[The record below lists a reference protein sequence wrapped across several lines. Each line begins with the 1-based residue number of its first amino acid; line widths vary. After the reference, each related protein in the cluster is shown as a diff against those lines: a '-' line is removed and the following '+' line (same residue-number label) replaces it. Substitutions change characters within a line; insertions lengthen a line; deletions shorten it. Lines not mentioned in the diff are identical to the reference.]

1 MQVQD
6 YLPFFQSL
14 ALKYYQFTLENPAYA
29 ACLAAAVWL
38 LTTIFYSIRIGF
50 LNGRNRR
57 NIKALLD
64 TQNAL
69 ATAEQQIQQLQAEL
83 TAANEQLEQ
92 SKAESEQL
100 VQRATTLQSRLSWFD
115 NQLSESIGALTT
127 NADLSEQFSPNATG
141 LETEDLWQ
149 RYSAINKQLSA
160 NLAAERKTNNEL
172 QQAFK
177 VETTKLAEKD
187 QLLQTLQIRVDSQ
200 SQQLAQLEL
209 TVAEHKNQLAQ
220 QEESAQQRILETEA
234 KHQADLARLASLEQ
248 QAVDLSQ
255 AKQQQTQL
263 QETLNAQNAVIAQLE
278 EAKAVEIK
286 AVEPQAVFLA
296 PEPQQQ
302 APIEPTISP
311 VQEPIISKVVVPPEP
326 AIIVAE
332 TPKPQPIKTPEKDT
346 AGVGGKFKSF
356 FSSAKQKIDKL
367 DSKLVEQN
375 IPTPQEAPVQIE
387 QINPEP
393 QVLAT
398 ETPVIT
404 QPVVANVAYQPE
416 TAVKEAVVA
425 PAQEQTNSFA
435 AAKTWSDET
444 TLTLS
449 GRPPQAVTAK
459 VEPQPAKASANA
471 IDSDNE
477 PTSKL
482 KNLFSKFKRKS

>member
-1 MQVQD
+1 MQAQD

-50 LNGRNRR
+50 LNSRNRR

-69 ATAEQQIQQLQAEL
+69 AAAEQQIQQLQGEL

-92 SKAESEQL
+92 SKAESEQQA
-100 VQRATTLQSRLSWFD
+100 QRSTTLQSRLSWFD

-127 NADLSEQFSPNATG
+127 NADLSEQFSPDATG

-160 NLAAERKTNNEL
+160 NLTAERKTNNEL

-177 VETTKLAEKD
+177 VETAKLAEKD
-187 QLLQTLQIRVDSQ
+187 QLLQTLQVRVDSQ
-200 SQQLAQLEL
+200 SQQLTQLEL
-209 TVAEHKNQLAQ
+209 TVAEHQSQLAQ
-220 QEESAQQRILETEA
+220 QQDSAQQRISEIEA
-234 KHQADLARLASLEQ
+234 KHQADLARLTSLEQ
-248 QAVDLSQ
+248 QAVDLTQ
-255 AKQQQTQL
+255 AKQQQIQL
-263 QETLNAQNAVIAQLE
+263 QETLNAQNAVIAQLK
-278 EAKAVEIK
+278 EAKEVEIK

-302 APIEPTISP
+302 APIEPTISAA
-311 VQEPIISKVVVPPEP
+311 QEPITGKIVMPEP
-326 AIIVAE
+326 VIIVAE
-332 TPKPQPIKTPEKDT
+332 TPKPQPIKTPEKAT
-346 AGVGGKFKSF
+346 AGVTGKFKNF
-356 FSSAKQKIDKL
+356 FSSTKQKIDKL
-367 DSKLVEQN
+367 DGKLVEPS
-375 IPTPQEAPVQIE
+375 IPTPPEAPSQTE

-393 QVLAT
+393 QVLEA
-398 ETPVIT
+398 ETAAIT
-404 QPVVANVAYQPE
+404 QPAVANVAYQPE

-435 AAKTWSDET
+435 AKSWSDET

-459 VEPQPAKASANA
+459 VEPQPAKASASA
-471 IDSDNE
+471 IDSENE

-482 KNLFSKFKRKS
+482 KSLFSKFKRKS

>member
-1 MQVQD
+1 MQAQD
-6 YLPFFQSL
+6 YLPFFQNL

-50 LNGRNRR
+50 LNSRNRR

-69 ATAEQQIQQLQAEL
+69 ATAEQQIQQLQSEL
-83 TAANEQLEQ
+83 TTANEQLEQ

-100 VQRATTLQSRLSWFD
+100 AQRATSLQSRLSWFD

-177 VETTKLAEKD
+177 VETAKLAEKD
-187 QLLQTLQIRVDSQ
+187 QLLQTLQVRVDSQ
-200 SQQLAQLEL
+200 SQQLTQLEL
-209 TVAEHKNQLAQ
+209 TVAEHQSQLAQ
-220 QEESAQQRILETEA
+220 QQDNAQQRILEIEA
-234 KHQADLARLASLEQ
+234 KHQADLARLTSLEQ
-248 QAVDLSQ
+248 QAVDLTQ
-255 AKQQQTQL
+255 AKQQQIQL
-263 QETLNAQNAVIAQLE
+263 QETLNAQNAVIAQLK

-286 AVEPQAVFLA
+286 TVEPQAVFLA
-296 PEPQQQ
+296 PEPQQ

-311 VQEPIISKVVVPPEP
+311 AQEPITGKIVMPEP
-326 AIIVAE
+326 VIIVAE
-332 TPKPQPIKTPEKDT
+332 TPKSQPIKTPEKAT
-346 AGVGGKFKSF
+346 AGVTGKFKNF
-356 FSSAKQKIDKL
+356 FSSTKQKIDKL
-367 DSKLVEQN
+367 DRKLVEPS
-375 IPTPQEAPVQIE
+375 IPTPPEEPSQTE

-393 QVLAT
+393 QVLEA
-398 ETPVIT
+398 ETAAIT
-404 QPVVANVAYQPE
+404 QPAVANVAYQPE
-416 TAVKEAVVA
+416 TAVKETVVA
-425 PAQEQTNSFA
+425 PAAGQINSFA
-435 AAKTWSDET
+435 AKSWSDET

-459 VEPQPAKASANA
+459 VEPQPAKAPANS
-471 IDSDNE
+471 IDTDNE

>member
-57 NIKALLD
+57 NIKALID

-100 VQRATTLQSRLSWFD
+100 IQRATTLQSRLSWFD

-141 LETEDLWQ
+141 VETEDLWQ

-177 VETTKLAEKD
+177 VETAKLAEKD

-200 SQQLAQLEL
+200 SQQLAHLEL
-209 TVAEHKNQLAQ
+209 TVAEHKAQLAQ
-220 QEESAQQRILETEA
+220 QEQSAQQRILETEA

-255 AKQQQTQL
+255 AKQQQIQL
-263 QETLNAQNAVIAQLE
+263 QDTLNAQNAAIAQLE
-278 EAKAVEIK
+278 AAKAVEIK
-286 AVEPQAVFLA
+286 IVEPQAVFLT
-296 PEPQQQ
+296 PEPPQQ

-311 VQEPIISKVVVPPEP
+311 VQEPIISKVVAPEP
-326 AIIVAE
+326 VIIVAE
-332 TPKPQPIKTPEKDT
+332 TPQPQPIKAPEKDT
-346 AGVGGKFKSF
+346 AGVGGKFKNF

-367 DSKLVEQN
+367 DSKLVEQS
-375 IPTPQEAPVQIE
+375 IPKPEETPAQIE

-393 QVLAT
+393 EVLAA
-398 ETPVIT
+398 ETPVIA

-416 TAVKEAVVA
+416 TAVKETVVA
-425 PAQEQTNSFA
+425 PAPEQTNSFA
-435 AAKTWSDET
+435 ATKTWSDET

-459 VEPQPAKASANA
+459 VEPQPAKANA
-471 IDSDNE
+471 TDTDNE

-482 KNLFSKFKRKS
+482 KNLFSKFKLKS

>member
-57 NIKALLD
+57 NIKALID
-64 TQNAL
+64 TQTAL
-69 ATAEQQIQQLQAEL
+69 AAAELQIQQLQAEL

-100 VQRATTLQSRLSWFD
+100 ANRSTALQSRLSWFD
-115 NQLSESIGALTT
+115 NQLSESIGSLTT
-127 NADLSEQFSPNATG
+127 NADLSEQFSPNASG

-177 VETTKLAEKD
+177 VETAKLAEKD
-187 QLLQTLQIRVDSQ
+187 QQLQLLQIHVDSQ

-209 TVAEHKNQLAQ
+209 TVAEHKNQLTQ
-220 QEESAQQRILETEA
+220 QEASAQQRISESEA
-234 KHQADLARLASLEQ
+234 KHQADLARLNALEQ
-248 QAVDLSQ
+248 QAVDLTQ
-255 AKQQQTQL
+255 ANQQQAQL
-263 QETLNAQNAVIAQLE
+263 RETLSAQNAVISQLE

-302 APIEPTISP
+302 APSEPTISS
-311 VQEPIISKVVVPPEP
+311 VQEAVISKVEPPEP
-326 AIIVAE
+326 TIIVAE
-332 TPKPQPIKTPEKDT
+332 TPKPQAIKAPETDT

-367 DSKLVEQN
+367 DGKLVEQH
-375 IPTPQEAPVQIE
+375 IHTAPEAPAQIE
-387 QINPEP
+387 QITAEP
-393 QVLAT
+393 QVLAA
-398 ETPVIT
+398 ETPVIA
-404 QPVVANVAYQPE
+404 QPVVANVNYQPE

-425 PAQEQTNSFA
+425 PAPEQTNSFA
-435 AAKTWSDET
+435 PKAWSDET

-449 GRPPQAVTAK
+449 GRPPQAATPK
-459 VEPQPAKASANA
+459 VEAQAAKAPASA
-471 IDSDNE
+471 IDSDNK

>member
-57 NIKALLD
+57 NIKALID

-100 VQRATTLQSRLSWFD
+100 VQRATALQSRLSWFD

-177 VETTKLAEKD
+177 VETAKLAEKD
-187 QLLQTLQIRVDSQ
+187 QLLQTLQVRVDSQ

-209 TVAEHKNQLAQ
+209 TVAEHKTQLAQ

-255 AKQQQTQL
+255 AKQQQIQL
-263 QETLNAQNAVIAQLE
+263 QETLNAQNAAIAQLE

-302 APIEPTISP
+302 APIEPTVSP
-311 VQEPIISKVVVPPEP
+311 VQEPIISKVSAPEP
-326 AIIVAE
+326 AIIVPE

-346 AGVGGKFKSF
+346 TGVGGKFKSF

-375 IPTPQEAPVQIE
+375 IPTPPEEPAQIE
-387 QINPEP
+387 QITPEP
-393 QVLAT
+393 PVLAA
-398 ETPVIT
+398 ETQVT
-404 QPVVANVAYQPE
+404 AQPVVASVAYQPE
-416 TAVKEAVVA
+416 VVAAEALIA

-449 GRPPQAVTAK
+449 GKPPQAVTAK
-459 VEPQPAKASANA
+459 VEPKPAKASANA
-471 IDSDNE
+471 TDTDNE

>member
-177 VETTKLAEKD
+177 VETAKLAEKD

-209 TVAEHKNQLAQ
+209 TVAEHKTQLAQ

-248 QAVDLSQ
+248 QSVDLSQ

-311 VQEPIISKVVVPPEP
+311 VQEIISKVSVPEP
-326 AIIVAE
+326 AIIVPE
-332 TPKPQPIKTPEKDT
+332 IPKPQPIKAPEKDT
-346 AGVGGKFKSF
+346 TGVGGKFKSF

-375 IPTPQEAPVQIE
+375 IPTPPEEPAQIE

-393 QVLAT
+393 QVLAA
-398 ETPVIT
+398 ETPVT
-404 QPVVANVAYQPE
+404 AQPVVANVTYQPE
-416 TAVKEAVVA
+416 TAVKEAVAA

-471 IDSDNE
+471 TDTDNE

>member
-100 VQRATTLQSRLSWFD
+100 VQRATALQSRLSWFD

-177 VETTKLAEKD
+177 VETAKLAEKD

-209 TVAEHKNQLAQ
+209 TVAEHKTQLAQ

-278 EAKAVEIK
+278 EAKAVEIE

-302 APIEPTISP
+302 APIEPTISL
-311 VQEPIISKVVVPPEP
+311 VQEPIISKVSAPEP
-326 AIIVAE
+326 AIIVPE
-332 TPKPQPIKTPEKDT
+332 TAKSQPIKTPEKD
-346 AGVGGKFKSF
+346 AIGVSGKFKSF

-367 DSKLVEQN
+367 DGKLVEQN
-375 IPTPQEAPVQIE
+375 IPIPQEEPAPIE
-387 QINPEP
+387 QIITPEP
-393 QVLAT
+393 PVLAA
-398 ETPVIT
+398 ETPAT
-404 QPVVANVAYQPE
+404 AQPVVANVAYQPE
-416 TAVKEAVVA
+416 TAVKETIIA

-435 AAKTWSDET
+435 ATKTWSDET

-449 GRPPQAVTAK
+449 GRPPQAVTPK
-459 VEPQPAKASANA
+459 VEPQSAKASASA
-471 IDSDNE
+471 IDTDSE